1 MGRNYILLHVLNA
14 SGTSYDYYDSRRDL
28 PNIIIESLG
37 ERVKPQQE
45 AERIS
50 IAGRNGAI
58 YIRQGYLDSTRTIRV
73 GLLPNGSIDDVV
85 KFFNNEGRII
95 FSDDPNYYYE
105 FLQLGQITFNKV
117 GIFKEAEIELI
128 LRPFHFELDREI
140 VSYDYLCDVR
150 NLGTVYS
157 TPLIQFLPSQHPSDA
172 EYWELQGFKSV
183 SSIDSDNPDASII
196 FRVDSIP
203 TEISYVYADT
213 ETGNVFYMANNQ
225 KVFVPRQINKLSNF
239 WLPATGVYSF
249 YSLCSTNSRHTYSY
263 TSVWVIDKV
272 SRFL

>member
-45 AERIS
+45 AEKIS

-58 YIRQGYLDSTRTIRV
+58 YIRQGYSDSTRTIRV
-73 GLLPNGSIDDVV
+73 GLLPNGSINDVV
-85 KFFNNEGRII
+85 KFFNNEGRVI

-105 FLQLGQITFNKV
+105 FLQLGQITFNKM
-117 GIFKEAEIELI
+117 GIYKEAEIELI
-128 LRPFHFELDREI
+128 LKPFHYELDKEI
-140 VSYDYLCDVR
+140 VSYDSFCDVR

-172 EYWELQGFKSV
+172 EYWELRGFKS
-183 SSIDSDNPDASII
+183 SPSDLDIPDASII
-196 FRVDSIP
+196 FRIDSMP
-203 TEISYVYADT
+203 TDTSYAYIDT
-213 ETGNVFYMANNQ
+213 ETGNVFYTASNQ
-225 KVFVPRQINKLSNF
+225 KVFVPRQINNISNF
-239 WLPATGVYSF
+239 WLSATGVYSF
-249 YSLCSTNSRHTYSY
+249 YFLCSTNSSHTYSY